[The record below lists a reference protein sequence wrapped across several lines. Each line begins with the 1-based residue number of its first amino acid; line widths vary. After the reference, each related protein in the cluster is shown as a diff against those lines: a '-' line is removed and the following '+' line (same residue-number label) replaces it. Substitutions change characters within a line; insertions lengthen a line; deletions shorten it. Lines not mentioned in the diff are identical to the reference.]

1 MKKILPI
8 FRKMFEPIIINT
20 NFYTFDNCGKMN
32 SNDTSLESEYTS
44 EDLIIENL
52 TIVKIKETIE
62 GHMDDF
68 KDLFNSNSVK
78 IYATI
83 LCFIQFTFTNA
94 FNIFVSLFEKYGG
107 DPLKRSLKNQL
118 ISQVGY
124 GMMIRSTICNPLL
137 TLRIMFGPM
146 PLGFI
151 FISCPLLSST
161 LRYTGRTLIVR
172 FLGPIK
178 ICTNRDLYY

>member
-44 EDLIIENL
+44 KDLITQNL

-62 GHMDDF
+62 GNMDDF
-68 KDLFNSNSVK
+68 KDLFNSNSIK
-78 IYATI
+78 LYALI
-83 LCFIQFTFTNA
+83 LCLLQLTFTNA
-94 FNIFVSLFEKYGG
+94 FNVFVSLFEKYGG

-124 GMMIRSTICNPLL
+124 GMVIKNTICNPLL
-137 TLRIMFGPM
+137 TWRIMFGPI
-146 PLGFI
+146 PQGYI
-151 FISCPLLSST
+151 FISCPLLSS
-161 LRYTGRTLIVR
+161 R
-172 FLGPIK
+172 
-178 ICTNRDLYY
+178 